1 MKNTILVFFFLFIGF
16 KTIAQETID
25 VDDIK
30 VHSFVQRKA
39 EPKEGL
45 QYFYK
50 NYMRKFNS
58 AKFSSSTGTL
68 DVRLRFV
75 VEKDGSFTDVSVSY
89 ENVRG
94 AGEEAVRVLRT
105 MPAWKPATHKGKIV
119 RSAFTLPM
127 KIRINEEDEKTEESQ
142 EKPINE
148 VKEKKETISETY
160 LKSLD
165 NFLVNTDLF
174 EFKCNCTFV
183 KNDNDTGYY
192 YESQD
197 KSAYYQVFME
207 KKDVKEA
214 EQTIKDLKIN
224 SINQGILAD
233 EIQLSG
239 SKAVELSIGRFSN
252 SKMIVLYKEDYLIG
266 IVISSEDPQ
275 ITDAVTKHFKQ
286 NFKLKL

>member
-45 QYFYK
+45 QHFYK

>member
-1 MKNTILVFFFLFIGF
+1 
-16 KTIAQETID
+16 
-25 VDDIK
+25 
-30 VHSFVQRKA
+30 
-39 EPKEGL
+39 
-45 QYFYK
+45 
-50 NYMRKFNS
+50 
-58 AKFSSSTGTL
+58 
-68 DVRLRFV
+68 
-75 VEKDGSFTDVSVSY
+75 
-89 ENVRG
+89 
-94 AGEEAVRVLRT
+94 
-105 MPAWKPATHKGKIV
+105 
-119 RSAFTLPM
+119 
-127 KIRINEEDEKTEESQ
+127 
-142 EKPINE
+142 
-148 VKEKKETISETY
+148 
-160 LKSLD
+160 
-165 NFLVNTDLF
+165 F

-214 EQTIKDLKIN
+214 EQTIKDVKIN

-239 SKAVELSIGRFSN
+239 SKAVELKIYTKSIGPFSN
-252 SKMIVLYKEDYLIG
+252 SKMIVLYKGDYLIG

>member
-1 MKNTILVFFFLFIGF
+1 MKNILLTFFILLAGF
-16 KTIAQETID
+16 QSIAQETID

-30 VHSFVQRKA
+30 VHRFVQQKA
-39 EPKEGL
+39 SPQEGIAG
-45 QYFYK
+45 FYHSYSK
-50 NYMRKFNS
+50 KFNS

-94 AGEEAVRVLRT
+94 AEEEAVRVLRT